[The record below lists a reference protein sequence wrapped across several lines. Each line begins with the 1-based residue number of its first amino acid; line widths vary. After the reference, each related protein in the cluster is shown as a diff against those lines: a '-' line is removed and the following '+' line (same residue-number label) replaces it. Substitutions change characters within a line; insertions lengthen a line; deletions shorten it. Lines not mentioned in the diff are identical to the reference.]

1 MTLAENR
8 TNSFEIFLDVAAEL
22 RDAMHNHDRRT
33 ASLAMEEIRA
43 MRDYSEWPA
52 FRLRCNA
59 VLAEFS
65 VQ

>member
-1 MTLAENR
+1 MTMAQEW

-22 RDAMHNHDRRT
+22 RDAMRNHDRRT

-43 MRDYSEWPA
+43 MRDYSNWPA
-52 FRLRCNA
+52 FRVRCNS

-65 VQ
+65 VH